1 MATRADPSA
10 LPAAPPKRRLTVP
23 DQIFLSLHWFGLNF
37 HWGALLAVAIP
48 AEVLKFVPEADKGRA
63 LATVFAGG
71 AFIALV
77 VLPLVGALSDRALF
91 RMGRRRPF
99 ILAGALLNAVAL
111 VALGSAPTF
120 TLFILA
126 YWFVQFSNNLGGS
139 AYGGL
144 IPDLVPEEQRG
155 FASGLMGLMT
165 MLGTILAAVIAGRLM
180 ERGLRLPLYLTIAA
194 VLLITMA
201 VTVWKVRETPL
212 RSRPL
217 FQWRTFLA
225 QFWVSPRAQPDFA
238 WLFISRFLAMMGFYT
253 ILTFLQ
259 FFLKDFLRVPR
270 YTEATGTLTATVVI
284 GALVSAFFAGWL
296 SDRVGRRGIVS
307 AATLLMG
314 VLCLVFLTGPT
325 FELMLGLGVLFG
337 LGYGAFVSVEWA
349 LATDVLPSAASAAKD
364 LGIWGISVTLP
375 QVFAPLVGGPVLD
388 GVNRLGPNWG
398 YFALMLMAAAYF
410 GAGAITVWRIRGAR

>member
-1 MATRADPSA
+1 MVDV
-10 LPAAPPKRRLTVP
+10 PAAPARRLSVA
-23 DQIFLSLHWFGLNF
+23 DQIFLSLHWFGINF

-48 AEVLKFVPEADKGRA
+48 AEVLRFVPEADKGRA

-71 AFIALV
+71 ALIALI

-91 RMGRRRPF
+91 RLGRRRPF
-99 ILAGALLNAVAL
+99 VLVGALLNAAAL
-111 VALGSAPTF
+111 VALGYAPTF
-120 TLFILA
+120 ALFVIT
-126 YWFVQFSNNLGGS
+126 YWFVQFANNLGGS

-144 IPDLVPEEQRG
+144 IPDLVPQEQRG

-165 MLGTILAAVIAGRLM
+165 MLGTILAAIVAGRLM
-180 ERGLRLPLYLTIAA
+180 QRGLSVPLYLTISA
-194 VLLITMA
+194 VLLTTMA
-201 VTVWKVRETPL
+201 LTVWKVHEQPL
-212 RSRPL
+212 QARPPFHWRS
-217 FQWRTFLA
+217 FLA
-225 QFWVSPRAQPDFA
+225 QFWVSPRQQPDFA

-270 YTEATGTLTATVVI
+270 FTEATGTLTATVVV
-284 GALVSAFFAGWL
+284 GALISAFFAGWL

-314 VLCLVFLTGPT
+314 GLCVVFLTGPT
-325 FELMLGLGVLFG
+325 FQLMLALGAIFG

-349 LATDVLPSAASAAKD
+349 LATDVLPSRASAAKD

-375 QVFAPLVGGPVLD
+375 QVVAPLVGGPLLD
-388 GVNRLGPNWG
+388 GMNRLGPNWG
-398 YFALMLMAAAYF
+398 YFALMILASAYF
-410 GAGAITVWRIRGAR
+410 GAGALTVWRIKGAR